1 MSILK
6 ILSAVLLGTA
16 LLGVSAGAFSD
27 RWHRDRAQARHME
40 RHIERGM
47 DIRPDLPSPAL
58 EVHHGVSQGIKYG
71 QEGVQ
76 DGAIDV
82 GAVAQ

>member
-27 RWHRDRAQARHME
+27 RVHRAQARHME

-47 DIRPDLPSPAL
+47 DIRPDLLSPAL
-58 EVHHGVSQGIKYG
+58 EVHHGVSQAIKYG
-71 QEGVQ
+71 REGAQ
-76 DGAIDV
+76 DGAGYV